1 MKLIGRAIAALS
13 GAFLV
18 ATIAGAI
25 ALAATR
31 RHVVAVDEPDENEV
45 HLTAILGPLGF
56 ASTAPAF
63 RGGTIDAWYGGGI
76 VDLRGATL
84 DPAGAT
90 LRVRAIF
97 GGAQVAVPASWNVV
111 SAVRG
116 LGGVGDARARMERP
130 VDAPTLRIEGFV
142 LFGGF
147 GVTSDVPDGAME
159 GLQTAMAAQ
168 ASRWSKQPPEP
179 APAVG

>member
-1 MKLIGRAIAALS
+1 MKFIARAIAAVF

-18 ATIAGAI
+18 ATAAGAI

-31 RHVVAVDEPDENEV
+31 RQTVEVAEPDENEV
-45 HLTAILGPLGF
+45 RLTAILGPLGF

-63 RGGTIDAWYGGGI
+63 RGGTIDTWYGGGI

-97 GGAQVAVPASWNVV
+97 GGAQLAVPAEWNVV

-116 LGGVGDARARMERP
+116 VGGTGDTRPATERP

-147 GVTSDVPDGAME
+147 GVVSEVPDGAMD
-159 GLQTAMAAQ
+159 GLRTAMAAQ
-168 ASRWSKQPPEP
+168 AARRSPGFTEP
-179 APAVG
+179 VAAAG

>member
-1 MKLIGRAIAALS
+1 MKLIGRAIAAMT
-13 GAFLV
+13 GTFLV
-18 ATIAGAI
+18 AVAAGAI

-31 RHVVAVDEPDENEV
+31 RQTVEVAEPDENEV
-45 HLTAILGPLGF
+45 RLTAILGPLGF
-56 ASTAPAF
+56 TSTAPAF

-90 LRVRAIF
+90 LQVRAIF
-97 GGAQVAVPASWNVV
+97 GGAQLVVPAEWNVV

-116 LGGVGDARARMERP
+116 IGGIGDRRLKTHRP
-130 VDAPTLRIEGFV
+130 VDAPTLRIDGFV

-147 GVTSDVPDGAME
+147 GVTSDVPDGAMD
-159 GLQTAMAAQ
+159 GLRTAMAA
-168 ASRWSKQPPEP
+168 AEARRTPVAADPVAE
-179 APAVG
+179 AG